1 MSKSKDLPCKTCR
14 PHRSR
19 PHKPLTKEQEEWL
32 RHNKGVKYTGD
43 WWKCAETG
51 CLTARPFTSE
61 GKSVQFPPDIA

>member
-1 MSKSKDLPCKTCR
+1 MPKSINLPCKTCR

-19 PHKPLTKEQEEWL
+19 PHTSLTAEQKDWL
-32 RHNKGVKYTGD
+32 RKNTDVKYTDD

-51 CLTARPFTSE
+51 CLTARPYASE